1 MEQEIQKKGEVI
13 LYHPSET
20 IKLALLEHEPKGE

>member
-1 MEQEIQKKGEVI
+1 MEAEMQKGEVI